1 MFIKKAAYLALIEK
15 HAREETR
22 ANWFMERVNQLEREN
37 ADLRHR
43 VLGIVQSVP
52 QYQRTKDQ
60 PAPHDHDSE
69 LSFEDMGDT
78 AALREGATWN
88 KDGEVV
94 YGK

>member
-1 MFIKKAAYLALIEK
+1 MFIKHREYVALVEK

-43 VLGIVQSVP
+43 ILGIPQAVP
-52 QYQRTKDQ
+52 RYQRTSERT
-60 PAPHDHDSE
+60 PPPDHDQE
-69 LSFEDMGDT
+69 LSFEDMGDV
-78 AALREGATWN
+78 AATREGATWN
-88 KDGEVV
+88 QDGEVV